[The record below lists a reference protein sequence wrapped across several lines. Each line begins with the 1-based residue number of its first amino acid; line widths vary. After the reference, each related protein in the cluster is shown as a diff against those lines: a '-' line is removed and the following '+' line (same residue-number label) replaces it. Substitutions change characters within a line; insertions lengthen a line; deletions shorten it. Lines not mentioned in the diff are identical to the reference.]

1 MLKSYTYESGTTNL
15 NFLKENSYSLID
27 LSDCPQ
33 AIFCDNNLHGLD
45 TEVLILPKDTKVLN
59 PYKLSHSII
68 QKIIFPEKIRHLA
81 EGCLSDVYGLK
92 EVDFTNTNLNRIGA
106 KAFSNCQDL
115 EKVILSQ
122 NVNISQY
129 AFKSCIKLQK
139 INIENASSIG
149 HCVFKNCRELTEVTI
164 NGYLSDCVFEGCTK
178 LKNIYFLKNAD
189 TIYEDSFS
197 TIFEDCENLKN
208 IYIDKKIAEKVKETI
223 ENEFGRNKN
232 INICDN
238 FLDILIEN
246 NKSFKEINKKM
257 QSLER

>member
-1 MLKSYTYESGTTNL
+1 MPKSYKYESGTINL

-33 AIFCDNNLHGLD
+33 AIFCNSSHHGLD
-45 TEVLILPKDTKVLN
+45 AETLILPKNIKVLN
-59 PYKLSHSII
+59 PDILSHSII

-92 EVDFTNTNLNRIGA
+92 EVDFTNTNLNRISA

-149 HCVFKNCRELTEVTI
+149 HCAFKNCKELAEVTI

-178 LKNIYFLKNAD
+178 LKNIYFLESAD

-197 TIFEDCENLKN
+197 TIFEDCKDLKN
-208 IYIDKKIAEKVKETI
+208 IYIDKKIAEKVKEKI
-223 ENEFGRNKN
+223 ENEFSRDKN
-232 INICDN
+232 INIYDN
-238 FLDILIEN
+238 YLDILIESK
-246 NKSFKEINKKM
+246 KSFKEINKKM